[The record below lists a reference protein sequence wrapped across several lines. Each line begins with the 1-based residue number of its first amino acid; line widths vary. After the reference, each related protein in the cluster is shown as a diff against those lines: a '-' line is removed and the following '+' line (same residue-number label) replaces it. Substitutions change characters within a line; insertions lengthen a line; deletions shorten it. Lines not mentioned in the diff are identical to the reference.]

1 MYAADLE
8 LKFQELI
15 EKEKAD
21 AQRISENKIADASSR
36 VEGERER
43 EREKE
48 RERERER
55 EREKDRESA
64 LSSVAVAENDT
75 REALSALC
83 AGYVCVCLARGIV
96 CVCEC
101 VFICVFAE
109 NDTREALSALCAGYV
124 FVCVCVCVC
133 VFRGGQCSCR
143 VCVV

>member
-1 MYAADLE
+1 MHIHITFQHKYSFTYVCIYGAADFE
-8 LKFQELI
+8 LKCQELI

-48 RERERER
+48 GERER
-55 EREKDRESA
+55 EREKDRKSA
-64 LSSVAVAENDT
+64 LSSVAVAQNDA

-83 AGYVCVCLARGIV
+83 AGYVCVCVGRGIV
-96 CVCEC
+96 GVCVC

-109 NDTREALSALCAGYV
+109 NDTRETLLAWCAGYV
-124 FVCVCVCVC
+124 CV
-133 VFRGGQCSCR
+133 
-143 VCVV
+143 